1 VNNIVSEPKLTQ
13 GSVLNQQQSLDIPE
27 QNLEEGIVPKLSN
40 HENTATGRSI
50 KDIQQMCSPISNTGE
65 NENTSTQH
73 RETNHNKDAEY
84 SNEFF
89 SKIYKFV
96 EPLVKVVSENR
107 MKMSYLGSLSH
118 GLDAFARVKKLGPNI
133 EKPVGEMS
141 MWWSKALNPLTDI
154 LTGFECLAKNNL
166 PEALIRF
173 SLLAKL
179 TVNEPANL
187 GMPLGAYLSDKM
199 TKYTAQNIGIEPHI
213 KTSFSSFGESVK
225 YNIDF
230 YKKFLSEVFNRFKK
244 SDNLMDKLENAAVLY
259 AYPTLAIASAI
270 GTPTI
275 GNQINTPYA
284 RLLGFFRNSSGG
296 LCDVTFTLQ
305 RIRKMKAWFKKNLG
319 ETPTIKDFLKDH
331 QIRFMTFYNI
341 DSFISNIM
349 RFKKDPNTTTILSQ
363 FSNANY
369 EIANALSAVHHDDP
383 YAKDL
388 VKSDTADNDKP
399 APEIK
404 KLTPEGAN
412 NIVNYTPNLKPLLEL
427 SNNQNKG
434 KSLAQ
439 AYNN

>member
-1 VNNIVSEPKLTQ
+1 MNTIVSEQKLTP
-13 GSVLNQQQSLDIPE
+13 GSVLNQQQPPDNTTSLKEGEIPE
-27 QNLEEGIVPKLSN
+27 LPK
-40 HENTATGRSI
+40 HKNTATD
-50 KDIQQMCSPISNTGE
+50 DISKRDELNRDELKKESCSPISDTKEDGSKPRQE
-65 NENTSTQH
+65 KHT
-73 RETNHNKDAEY
+73 ETNHSTDAKY
-84 SNEFF
+84 TNQVF
-89 SKIYKFV
+89 SQIYKLV
-96 EPLVKVVSENR
+96 EPLVEVVSKNR
-107 MKMSYLGSLSH
+107 MNMSYLGALSH
-118 GLDAFARVKKLGPNI
+118 GLDAFARVKKLGHKI
-133 EKPVGEMS
+133 EKPIGDLS

-154 LTGFECLAKNNL
+154 LKGLECLAKNNL
-166 PEALIRF
+166 PEALARL
-173 SLLAKL
+173 SLLFKL

-199 TKYTAQNIGIEPHI
+199 AKYTAQNIGVEPQI

-305 RIRKMKAWFKKNLG
+305 RIRKMKDWFKKNLG
-319 ETPTIKDFLKDH
+319 EAPTIKDFLKDH

-349 RFKKDPNTTTILSQ
+349 RFQKDPNTTTILSQ
-363 FSNANY
+363 FSNAMY

-388 VKSDTADNDKP
+388 IKSDTRFRLGENLGTWA
-399 APEIK
+399 
-404 KLTPEGAN
+404 EG
-412 NIVNYTPNLKPLLEL
+412 V
-427 SNNQNKG
+427 
-434 KSLAQ
+434 
-439 AYNN
+439 

>member
-1 VNNIVSEPKLTQ
+1 
-13 GSVLNQQQSLDIPE
+13 
-27 QNLEEGIVPKLSN
+27 
-40 HENTATGRSI
+40 
-50 KDIQQMCSPISNTGE
+50 
-65 NENTSTQH
+65 
-73 RETNHNKDAEY
+73 
-84 SNEFF
+84 
-89 SKIYKFV
+89 
-96 EPLVKVVSENR
+96 
-107 MKMSYLGSLSH
+107 
-118 GLDAFARVKKLGPNI
+118 
-133 EKPVGEMS
+133 
-141 MWWSKALNPLTDI
+141 
-154 LTGFECLAKNNL
+154 
-166 PEALIRF
+166 
-173 SLLAKL
+173 
-179 TVNEPANL
+179 
-187 GMPLGAYLSDKM
+187 
-199 TKYTAQNIGIEPHI
+199 
-213 KTSFSSFGESVK
+213 
-225 YNIDF
+225 
-230 YKKFLSEVFNRFKK
+230 
-244 SDNLMDKLENAAVLY
+244 MDKLENAAVLY
-259 AYPTLAIASAI
+259 AYPTLAISSAI

-284 RLLGFFRNSSGG
+284 RRLGFFRSSSGG

-363 FSNANY
+363 FSNAMY

-399 APEIK
+399 APEIN